1 MNNLKSI
8 MLQSELTELI
18 FMSGSSNGLSQNQEE
33 RMKEIW
39 KMLSE
44 SGKEHFQILAE
55 EMSRELPKFC
65 N

>member
-1 MNNLKSI
+1 MNNLQSI

-18 FMSGSSNGLSQNQEE
+18 FMTGASNGLSENQRE
-33 RMKEIW
+33 RFREIW
-39 KMLSE
+39 NMLSE